1 MHLALTTQF
10 PFFNLLA
17 NAQLKPHP
25 REKEYQSTL
34 GKTKI
39 INKSKALT
47 WEITY

>member
-1 MHLALTTQF
+1 MHLALPMQF
-10 PFFNLLA
+10 PFLNLLA

-39 INKSKALT
+39 IAKSTSLM

>member
-10 PFFNLLA
+10 TFFNLLA
-17 NAQLKPHP
+17 NAQLKPYT

-39 INKSKALT
+39 ITKSTALT